1 MRNWII
7 FGGIFIALSA
17 AGAWINNQR
26 EIASA
31 CAEQR
36 YIDFVR
42 PEIVEGYEDK
52 SIYFTALKAAL
63 EAENL
68 DPSQRPAY
76 ENELELIQTALSEG
90 VVRAQEI
97 SPSSSVAK
105 TCRYTLET
113 QTNHRVIVRFV
124 LELEE
129 LPGTE
134 FQRKYDKRQR
144 NIILL
149 EELQPGVPVEAV
161 SIAEFG
167 RRTIVIEEPEFRG
180 ARYDLR
186 FTPDVVIPV
195 GVISE
200 IPK

>member
-1 MRNWII
+1 M
-7 FGGIFIALSA
+7 
-17 AGAWINNQR
+17 
-26 EIASA
+26 
-31 CAEQR
+31 
-36 YIDFVR
+36 
-42 PEIVEGYEDK
+42 
-52 SIYFTALKAAL
+52 
-63 EAENL
+63 
-68 DPSQRPAY
+68 
-76 ENELELIQTALSEG
+76 
-90 VVRAQEI
+90 
-97 SPSSSVAK
+97 
-105 TCRYTLET
+105 
-113 QTNHRVIVRFV
+113 RFV
-124 LELEE
+124 LKLEE

-167 RRTIVIEEPEFRG
+167 RRTFVIEEPEFRG